1 MAIPV
6 LKLNLVPPPSFWRR
20 NHGPLGWALLAA
32 GTIALASTLGLTVR
46 AYRQARSAAL
56 QAGTLTQQTQN
67 TQRRERDL
75 QNRLSQ
81 IDVEKELPRWK
92 LAEKILAERSLPWSR
107 LTAELERC
115 LVQDVRLKS
124 VLRVRDSRQQV
135 TVRLKAEAKTREA
148 EVGFVE
154 ALQKNACFSQVVLER
169 EGERQG
175 GGIEFEISL
184 PVATN
189 PPAYLPL
196 PRPAQ
201 AAGPKLP
208 TAKPAISTPSK
219 PPVASTPT
227 PMEARPRKA
236 SSRRSA
242 EAQS

>member
-32 GTIALASTLGLTVR
+32 GTVALASTLGLTLR

-154 ALQKNACFSQVVLER
+154 ALQKNACFTQVVLER

-175 GGIEFEISL
+175 GGIEFELTL

-196 PRPAQ
+196 PRVAQ
-201 AAGPKLP
+201 AGLKATP
-208 TAKPAISTPSK
+208 AKPVLSVPSRPPQTATPN
-219 PPVASTPT
+219 PP
-227 PMEARPRKA
+227 EARPRKA

>member
-20 NHGPLGWALLAA
+20 NHGPLGWALLGA
-32 GTIALASTLGLTVR
+32 GVLALAGTLGLTVR
-46 AYRQARSAAL
+46 AYRQARTAAL

-124 VLRVRDSRQQV
+124 ILRVRDSRQQV

-154 ALQKNACFSQVVLER
+154 ALQKNACFTQVILER

-175 GGIEFEISL
+175 GGIEFELSL

-196 PRPAQ
+196 PRVAQ
-201 AAGPKLP
+201 AVPKLP
-208 TAKPAISTPSK
+208 SAKPALTTPPK
-219 PPVASTPT
+219 PPQSATHL